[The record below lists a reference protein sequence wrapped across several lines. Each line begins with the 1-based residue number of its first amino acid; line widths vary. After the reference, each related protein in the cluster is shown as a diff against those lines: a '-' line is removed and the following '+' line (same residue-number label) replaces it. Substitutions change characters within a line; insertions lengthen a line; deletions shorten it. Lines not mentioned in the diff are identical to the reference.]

1 MQHHDNELDIFLEQF
16 LAYLRVERGLSQNT
30 LLSYSSDIRHFFSF
44 MATLNILQAQAIT
57 REHVSK
63 YCQERGENHIS
74 ATSLHRNLSALRRF
88 FKFLRKE
95 NKIHIDPTVDI
106 DLPKV
111 EKRLPKYANISEIDA
126 LLKMPNDS
134 IRGARDAAIIAVLY
148 ASGLRVSELV
158 TLSVF
163 DVDLMSSFLK
173 TLGKGKKERLVPLNE
188 KAASL
193 IAHYLQISRP
203 KLLDNASSD
212 ILFIRKN
219 GIALS
224 RQSVWKI
231 IKKYARLSGMK
242 GDFSPHQLRHSFAT
256 HLLEGGINL
265 RALQLMLGHSDLAT
279 TEIYMHVDK
288 TRLAALYDEHH
299 PRSHISLKSDL
310 DGKKGLKDNE

>member
-16 LAYLRVERGLSQNT
+16 LAYLRVERGLSPNT
-30 LLSYSSDIRHFFSF
+30 LLSYSSDIRHFLLF
-44 MATLNILQAQAIT
+44 MASMEIFLAQAIK

-63 YCQERGENHIS
+63 YCQARGEQDIR

-95 NKIHIDPTVDI
+95 NKIHIDPTLDI

-111 EKRLPKYANISEIDA
+111 EKKLPKYANVDEIDA
-126 LLKMPNDS
+126 LLEMPNDS
-134 IRGARDAAIIAVLY
+134 VRGARDAAIIAVLY
-148 ASGLRVSELV
+148 ASGLRVSELA
-158 TLSVF
+158 TLTLF
-163 DVDLMSSFLK
+163 DVDLVSGFLK

-188 KAASL
+188 KATSL

-212 ILFIRKN
+212 VLFIRKN

-224 RQSVWKI
+224 RQMVWKI

-242 GDFSPHQLRHSFAT
+242 ADFSPHQLRHSFAT

-279 TEIYMHVDK
+279 TEIYLHVDK
-288 TRLAALYDEHH
+288 TRLVALYNEHH
-299 PRSHISLKSDL
+299 PRSHISLESDP
-310 DGKKGLKDNE
+310 DPDMKKGI